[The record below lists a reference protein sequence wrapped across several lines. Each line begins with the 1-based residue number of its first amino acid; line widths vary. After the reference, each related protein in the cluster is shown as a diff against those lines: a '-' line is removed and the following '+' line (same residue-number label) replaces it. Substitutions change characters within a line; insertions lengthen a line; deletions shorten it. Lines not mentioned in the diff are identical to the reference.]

1 MVRHCDGCEATLGCP
16 LQRDFS
22 SVVLDGYDDSVGG
35 VGACFSHIQHICGQ
49 KADLGEREEGQPSHV
64 LKDVDRHTSVMQSRE
79 YGDGTNATNEKPI
92 EGGKSAE
99 HERRFEVREKSGT
112 GRFGAFISI
121 NYSHEKTTEDFERCF
136 ISCMMRETS
145 TAVMR
150 EFIDTVSEAPSGT
163 GQSIIL
169 LHVQK

>member
-1 MVRHCDGCEATLGCP
+1 
-16 LQRDFS
+16 
-22 SVVLDGYDDSVGG
+22 
-35 VGACFSHIQHICGQ
+35 
-49 KADLGEREEGQPSHV
+49 
-64 LKDVDRHTSVMQSRE
+64 MQSRE